1 MGFSAPAVSPP
12 ASWRPPF
19 ANDPPAKRNGYV
31 DHMFWNAAC
40 AVAERCAG
48 GEFAF
53 QSDCSDSLPAW
64 VRKDRPIHGTDIV
77 THTRWVST
85 TCRTWRTGR

>member
-1 MGFSAPAVSPP
+1 
-12 ASWRPPF
+12 
-19 ANDPPAKRNGYV
+19 
-31 DHMFWNAAC
+31 
-40 AVAERCAG
+40 
-48 GEFAF
+48 
-53 QSDCSDSLPAW
+53 